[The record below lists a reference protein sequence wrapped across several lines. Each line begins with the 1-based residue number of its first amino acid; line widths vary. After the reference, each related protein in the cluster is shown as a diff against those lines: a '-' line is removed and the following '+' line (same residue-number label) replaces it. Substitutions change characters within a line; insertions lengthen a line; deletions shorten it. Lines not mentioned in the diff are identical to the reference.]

1 MRVGFLLCAVGF
13 IAFCPLIDLTS
24 FLGDDCPAASL
35 GLLKLFYKE
44 ILFNELDAG
53 NWLGYCFGLGV
64 SLGLYLLR
72 MSLDLTKGKG
82 WFF

>member
-1 MRVGFLLCAVGF
+1 MLWTVGF
-13 IAFCPLIDLTS
+13 IAFCSLIDLTS
-24 FLGDDCPAASL
+24 FLGDGCPASL

-53 NWLGYCFGLGV
+53 NWLGYCLGLGV
-64 SLGLYLLR
+64 GFGLYLLR
-72 MSLDLTKGKG
+72 ISLDLTTGEG